1 MIFIMSS
8 RERKKSEPQR
18 GPIIDGDARP
28 DQVDE
33 KKISE
38 KLKKGSEE
46 QEDSKFSP
54 NRASDVNSLEDYKD
68 EK

>member
-8 RERKKSEPQR
+8 RERKKNQPQR

-28 DQVDE
+28 DQVDD

-38 KLKKGSEE
+38 KLKKESDE
-46 QEDSKFSP
+46 QQGSKFSS